1 MLWRLTWASRTD
13 RKPTIQHSWT
23 DGRRAAMAT
32 MVLLDNNGEK
42 VRTLGSI
49 INPNPDLVIPQGWM
63 LSWENQFMEVT
74 ATDRLKN
81 AVLTHGKALVLVNV
95 VMQTLVVRIESPN
108 VRDLV
113 EAIDLMVQYVGGEV
127 ATCSPSAANNS
138 FVGGIKNDLVFLR
151 NMAVRAIRSLR
162 QRTGFK
168 IAR

>member
-1 MLWRLTWASRTD
+1 
-13 RKPTIQHSWT
+13 
-23 DGRRAAMAT
+23 MAT

-49 INPNPDLVIPQGWM
+49 INPNPDLVIPQGWI

-81 AVLTHGKALVLVNV
+81 AVLTHGKARVLVNV

-127 ATCSPSAANNS
+127 ATFSPSAANNS

>member
-1 MLWRLTWASRTD
+1 VQAD

-63 LSWENQFMEVT
+63 LSWENQFMEVL
-74 ATDRLKN
+74 AKDHLNN
-81 AVLTHGKALVLVNV
+81 AVLTHGKALVLVTAMMSTV
-95 VMQTLVVRIESPN
+95 VVRIESPN
-108 VRDLV
+108 VKDLV
-113 EAIDLMVQYVGGEV
+113 EAIDLVTRYLGGEV
-127 ATCSPSAANNS
+127 ATFSPNAANNS
-138 FVGGIKNDLVFLR
+138 FIGGIKNDLIFLWGKTTQ
-151 NMAVRAIRSLR
+151 AIRSLR
-162 QRTGFK
+162 QRIGFK